1 MKKLNNKRVKMKK
14 SYLLYILIIV
24 LTAQACKK
32 SYLDRQ
38 PLSNLAPT
46 TYFRNAN
53 ELMLFTNS
61 FYDAMVPSAQSLG
74 YGEFDDN
81 AASTSTS
88 GEVQGNRTVPT
99 TGGGWDWGTLRSINY
114 YLDNSYKCEDVA
126 ARKKYDGVARFFRAW
141 FYLTKVQR
149 FGDVPWY
156 SHVIEANDE
165 ASLTK
170 PRDSR
175 VLVMDSVLAD
185 IDYAIANLDAKP
197 SIDKVTKWTALALK
211 SRICLFEGTFRKYHT
226 EFNLANAD
234 KFLTE
239 AAASAQALM
248 EQGPYRIYTSTPAK
262 AYLELFSAHTAN
274 TTEVL
279 LARAFSTPLN
289 ITHDLNRY
297 TNSASFGQPGVLK
310 TVVNSYLMKDG
321 SRFTDIPGYDTLQFY
336 AETQNRDPRLAQ
348 TIRTP
353 GYTRIGDTKKL
364 VPDFAASLTGYQYIK
379 SVTEAAFD
387 GINLSNNDLPVFR
400 FAEALL
406 NFAEAKA
413 ELGTLTQADLDK
425 SIKLIRDRVGMPNI
439 NLAAANA
446 TPDPYLASQ
455 YTNVTGAN
463 KGVILEI
470 RRERRIELIRENF
483 RYNDIMRWKE
493 GHLFSIPFLGM
504 YFPSIGSFDLDKD
517 GVIDV
522 VIYEGT
528 KPTAVGPQYLKL
540 GTNIFLSN
548 GKSGYVITNPTL
560 TKKFDETKDYL
571 YPLPVQ
577 QLLLNPNLKQNPG
590 WQ

>member
-1 MKKLNNKRVKMKK
+1 MKKTN
-14 SYLLYILIIV
+14 LLYFVLLV
-24 LTAQACKK
+24 LTIQSCKK
-32 SYLDRQ
+32 DFLDRQ

-46 TYFRNAN
+46 TYFTNSN
-53 ELMLFTNS
+53 ELMLYTNS
-61 FYDAMVPSAQSLG
+61 LYDAMVPSAQSLA

-81 AASTSTS
+81 VASTGTS
-88 GEVQGNRTVPT
+88 NEVQGNRTVPT
-99 TGGGWDWGTLRSINY
+99 SGGGWDWGTLRTINY
-114 YLDNSYKCEDVA
+114 YLDNSYKSEDVA
-126 ARKKYDGVARFFRAW
+126 ARKKYDGVAKFFRAW
-141 FYLTKVQR
+141 FYFSKVQR

-156 SHVIEANDE
+156 SHVIEADDE
-165 ASLTK
+165 ANLTK
-170 PRDSR
+170 ARDPR

-185 IDYAIANLDAKP
+185 IDYAIANLDAKA

-211 SRICLFEGTFRKYHT
+211 SRICLFEGTWRKYHT
-226 EFNLANAD
+226 EFNLPGYD

-239 AAASAQALM
+239 AVSASQLLM
-248 EQGPYRIYTSTPAK
+248 EQGPYKIYTSTPSK
-262 AYLELFSAHTAN
+262 AYLELFASHTAIAS
-274 TTEVL
+274 EII
-279 LARAFSTPLN
+279 LARTFNTALN

-321 SRFTDIPGYDTLQFY
+321 TRFTDIPGYDTMQFY
-336 AETQNRDPRLAQ
+336 QETQNRDPRLSQ

-364 VPDFAASLTGYQYIK
+364 VPDFAATLTGYQYIK
-379 SVTEAAFD
+379 SVSEAAYD
-387 GINLSNNDLPVFR
+387 GIGLSNSDLPVFR
-400 FAEALL
+400 YAEALL

-439 NLAAANA
+439 SLATSNAN
-446 TPDPYLASQ
+446 PDPYLASK
-455 YTNVTGAN
+455 YTNVSSGAN

-493 GHLFSIPFLGM
+493 GHLFSLPFLGM
-504 YFPSIGSFDLDKD
+504 YFPALGGYDLDKD
-517 GVIDV
+517 GVVDV

-528 KPTAVGPQYLKL
+528 KPSVVGPQYLKL

-548 GKSGYVITNPTL
+548 GKSGYVLTNPTL
-560 TKKFDETKDYL
+560 TKKFDENKDYL

-577 QLLLNPNLKQNPG
+577 QLLLNPKLKQNPG

>member
-1 MKKLNNKRVKMKK
+1 MKRINLIYFAFVA
-14 SYLLYILIIV
+14 LII
-24 LTAQACKK
+24 QGCKK
-32 SYLDRQ
+32 EFLDRQ
-38 PLSNLAPT
+38 PLSNLAPGN
-46 TYFRNAN
+46 YFTNGN
-53 ELMLFTNS
+53 ELMLYTNS
-61 FYDAMVPSAQSLG
+61 FYEAMIPSAQSLA

-81 AASTSTS
+81 VASTTTS
-88 GEVQGNRTVPT
+88 AEVQGNRTVPT
-99 TGGGWDWGTLRSINY
+99 TGGGWDWGTLRTINF

-126 ARKKYDGVARFFRAW
+126 SRKKYDGVAKFFRAW
-141 FYLTKVQR
+141 FYFSKVQR

-156 SHVIEANDE
+156 SHVIEADDQGN
-165 ASLTK
+165 LTK
-170 PRDSR
+170 ARDPR

-185 IDYAIANLDAKP
+185 IDYAVANLDTKA

-211 SRICLFEGTFRKYHT
+211 SRICLFEGTWRKYHT
-226 EFNLANAD
+226 EFNLPNAD

-239 AAASAQALM
+239 AASASQTLID
-248 EQGPYRIYTSTPAK
+248 QGPYKLYTSTPSK
-262 AYLELFSAHTAN
+262 AYLELFASHTAIPS
-274 TTEVL
+274 EII
-279 LARAFSTPLN
+279 LARTFSTSLN

-321 SRFTDIPGYDTLQFY
+321 TRFTDIPGYDTMQFY
-336 AETQNRDPRLAQ
+336 QETQNRDPRLSQ

-353 GYTRIGDTKKL
+353 GYTRIGETKKL
-364 VPDFAASLTGYQYIK
+364 VPDFAATLTGYQYIK
-379 SVTEAAFD
+379 SVSESAYD
-387 GINLSNNDLPVFR
+387 GISLSNSDLPVFR
-400 FAEALL
+400 YAEVLL

-425 SIKLIRDRVGMPNI
+425 SIKPIRDRVGMPNI
-439 NLAAANA
+439 NLASANA
-446 TPDPYLASQ
+446 NPDPYLAGQ
-455 YTNVTGAN
+455 YTHVTATAN

-493 GHLFSIPFLGM
+493 GHLFTIPFLGM
-504 YFPSIGSFDLDKD
+504 YFPALGGYDLDKD

-528 KPTAVGPQYLKL
+528 KPSAVGPQYLKL

-560 TKKFDETKDYL
+560 TKKFDENKDYL
-571 YPLPVQ
+571 YPIPVQ
-577 QLLLNPNLKQNPG
+577 QLLLNTNLKQNPG